1 MCRFGDEY
9 VPGNLL
15 TGFGFFEPY
24 WLVLLANLA
33 IVIHLFGG
41 YQVSPQAPAW
51 HHETL
56 KYYQSTSKAHA
67 SAQYILPAIL

>member
-1 MCRFGDEY
+1 MHIGDAAGLAAFRLQEGHGLRRRALLGCRRFGNEQ

-24 WLVLLANLA
+24 WLVVMANLA

-41 YQVSPQAPAW
+41 YQVGSC
-51 HHETL
+51 
-56 KYYQSTSKAHA
+56 
-67 SAQYILPAIL
+67 

>member
-1 MCRFGDEY
+1 MKSSGLLAFLCRFGDEY

-24 WLVLLANLA
+24 WLVVMANLA

-41 YQVSPQAPAW
+41 YQVSPYA
-51 HHETL
+51 
-56 KYYQSTSKAHA
+56 
-67 SAQYILPAIL
+67 LPSVDYVLVGHTMRRIRVPS